1 MNNAYD
7 FFPHG
12 DSRHYWYGGNR
23 VRNEE
28 ATEMDRQTKER
39 YIALRFTE
47 ATKNRVERDSR
58 AENGKQ
64 L

>member
-1 MNNAYD
+1 M
-7 FFPHG
+7 
-12 DSRHYWYGGNR
+12 
-23 VRNEE
+23 RNEE